1 MLITPTPLLDTN
13 IPKSKY
19 KATPPSQFRR
29 GYAFSDKDKRLHKWA
44 SVVEQKWRC
53 N

>member
-1 MLITPTPLLDTN
+1 MLNTPTPLLDTN

-29 GYAFSDKDKRLHKWA
+29 GYALEVNDPIK
-44 SVVEQKWRC
+44 
-53 N
+53 